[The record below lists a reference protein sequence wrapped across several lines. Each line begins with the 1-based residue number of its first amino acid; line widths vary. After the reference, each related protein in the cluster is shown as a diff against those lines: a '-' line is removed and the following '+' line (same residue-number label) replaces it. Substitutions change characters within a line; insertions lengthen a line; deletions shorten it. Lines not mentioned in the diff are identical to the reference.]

1 MTEPVADRE
10 RVPRAPPS
18 LQDALRLARLDAA
31 EQSDVIAQFRQTA
44 RLRLEILR
52 DALQPVLQQVPQDI
66 DLFDIGLT
74 GGDNPRLFI
83 DMIGFVDLGED
94 HRQYRFLQDTRHGR
108 IRILE
113 TAHLDDMVAAITHYM
128 AQRLIERE
136 KALAS
141 DKPLERAGETYIQAQ
156 LARPQFAAPKDEP
169 AQRPSGGV
177 LRFFRDAVVIAALG
191 AMIWAAAY
199 RGVPVLHQK
208 FFTSPEAVTAA
219 H

>member
-44 RLRLEILR
+44 RL
-52 DALQPVLQQVPQDI
+52 QPVVQQVPQDI

-113 TAHLDDMVAAITHYM
+113 TAHLDDMVAAITRYM

-141 DKPLERAGETYIQAQ
+141 DKTLERAGETYIQAQ